1 VRAVICESHGDP
13 KGLRLAERP
22 APEPGP
28 GEVVIRVAAAGVNF
42 ADTLMVAGRYQATPP
57 LPFTPGLEA
66 AGTVAVVGPDVNR
79 VAPGDR
85 VAAILDHGGF
95 AEAALARAADVFLL
109 PDSMDATTAAGFPIA
124 YGTAHGALVWRAR
137 LQPGETL
144 LVNGAAGGAGL
155 AAVEVGKALGARVIA
170 TAGGPDKC
178 AIAAEHGADRT
189 VDTRC
194 EDLREAV
201 KALTDQRGADVVY
214 DPVGGD
220 LFHASL
226 HCTAWSGRIVTLGFA
241 SGRVPDIPANILM
254 VKNLAV
260 LGLYW
265 GSYRQHAPAL
275 VARQFGELFRWY
287 EQGLLR
293 PLVGETLDL
302 SQAAEA
308 LARLKARQ
316 ARGKVVLR
324 TDSTAAASS

>member
-1 VRAVICESHGDP
+1 MRAVICESHGDP
-13 KGLRLAERP
+13 DGLRLAEQP

-28 GEVVIRVAAAGVNF
+28 GEAVLCVEAAGVNF

-57 LPFTPGLEA
+57 LPFTPGLEV
-66 AGTVAVVGPDVNR
+66 AGTVAAVGPEVTR
-79 VAPGDR
+79 VSPGDR
-85 VAAILDHGGF
+85 VAAVLDHGGF
-95 AEAALARAADVFLL
+95 AERAVARAEDVFLL
-109 PDSMDATTAAGFPIA
+109 PEGLDTTTAAGFPIA

-144 LVNGAAGGAGL
+144 LVHGAAGGAGL

-170 TAGGPDKC
+170 TAGGAEKC

-189 VDTRC
+189 VDTRR

-220 LFHASL
+220 LFDVSL
-226 HCTAWSGRIVTLGFA
+226 RCTAWSGRIVTLGFA
-241 SGRVPDIPANILM
+241 SGRVPEIPANILM

-260 LGLYW
+260 LGFYW
-265 GSYRQHAPAL
+265 GSYRWQAPDL
-275 VARQFGELFRWY
+275 LGRQFAELFRWHG
-287 EQGLLR
+287 QGLLQPR
-293 PLVGETLDL
+293 IGEVLDL
-302 SQAAEA
+302 AQAAAA
-308 LARLKARQ
+308 LGRLKDRQ

-324 TDSTAAASS
+324 VAAAGAESS